1 MSETFYTILTA
12 IGGAKLANAQ
22 VNGTAVNFT
31 TMKAGD
37 GNGAYYSPN
46 ESQTDL
52 VHTVWSGAINSLYI
66 DPNNSTYVIVEAVI
80 PEDVGNFYIREVGIF
95 DDAGALIGIGK
106 YPETYKPTLAQG
118 SGKDLYLRYIMETSN
133 ASVVT
138 LKVDPSVV
146 LATKNDIGLHNDDPA
161 AHLAFRQRGMVKDS
175 VRVATT
181 AEISLS
187 GQQTIDGV
195 AVVAGDAVLVKDQST
210 ASVNGI
216 YVASTG
222 AWSRRS
228 DADTAAKLVFR
239 LMVPIKEGSA
249 NGGTFWCMT
258 TIDAITLEVTDLVFE
273 QPFARQALI
282 DTVTT
287 TPYTIAVENGVLTL
301 TEV

>member
-12 IGGAKLANAQ
+12 IGRSKLANAQ

-52 VHTVWSGAINSLYI
+52 VNTVWSGAINSLYI

-95 DDAGALIGIGK
+95 DDAGVLIGIGK

-146 LATKNDIGLHNDDPA
+146 LATKNDIVLHNDDPA

-195 AVVAGDAVLVKDQST
+195 AVSAGESVLVKNQT
-210 ASVNGI
+210 TGSVNGI
-216 YVASTG
+216 YVVSTG
-222 AWSRRS
+222 AWTRRT
-228 DADTAAKLVFR
+228 DADTASKLPLR
-239 LMVPIKEGSA
+239 MMVPVREGTV
-249 NGGTFWCMT
+249 NGGTMWTLTNTAPITIET
-258 TIDAITLEVTDLVFE
+258 TALVFE
-273 QPFARQALI
+273 PVLHVYK
-282 DTVTT
+282 DTVTAT
-287 TPYTIAVENGVLTL
+287 KYNLLVENGVLTL
-301 TEV
+301 QEV